1 MKTKNL
7 TKQQQ
12 EELEKFGANTWF
24 IEYLYE
30 EFSKNP
36 ERVPEQWRKFFGD
49 VTNKEGGNGKN
60 ISTGNSI
67 IPGNIP
73 LPQPGENDELQIIAG
88 SSEKILGNM
97 VNSLSIP
104 VATSQRTIPVKLLEE
119 NRTLINNHLKRLN
132 QGKISFTH
140 LISWAILKAIQSMP
154 VMNNAFTI
162 IDGKPNVIKR
172 KDVNL
177 GLAID
182 IEKKDGSR
190 SLIVPN
196 IKSANKLNF
205 KEFWSAF
212 DDLISRSRKGAI
224 DPNEFLGTT
233 ITLTNPGTIGT
244 VASVPR
250 LMVGQG
256 TIIATGAIQY
266 NAEYQAMSPTT
277 ISTLGISKVMNI
289 TSTYD
294 HRIIQGAESGLFL
307 KRDQ

>member
-1 MKTKNL
+1 M
-7 TKQQQ
+7 
-12 EELEKFGANTWF
+12 
-24 IEYLYE
+24 
-30 EFSKNP
+30 
-36 ERVPEQWRKFFGD
+36 
-49 VTNKEGGNGKN
+49 
-60 ISTGNSI
+60 
-67 IPGNIP
+67 
-73 LPQPGENDELQIIAG
+73 
-88 SSEKILGNM
+88 
-97 VNSLSIP
+97 
-104 VATSQRTIPVKLLEE
+104 EE
-119 NRTLINNHLKRLN
+119 NRTLINNHLKRLKK
-132 QGKISFTH
+132 GKISFTH
-140 LISWAILKAIQSMP
+140 LISWAILKAVQSMS

-162 IDGKPNVIKR
+162 LDGKPHVIKR

-196 IKSANKLNF
+196 IKSANNLNF
-205 KEFWSAF
+205 KEFWIAF
-212 DDLISRSRKGAI
+212 EDLISRSRKGLI

-307 KRDQ
+307 KEINDLLLGMNDFYDEIFEAL